1 MTINLKQLSRQDKI
15 EYLELLDEKERRRRE
30 NPLKYAKQ
38 HSKQIEASRSSKAI
52 RSLFW
57 GNRVGKTEW
66 GGQETTRY
74 ALADH
79 PYKSIKTGIEI
90 WCACPSF
97 DVQEETT
104 QKKLL
109 SYIPQKEIEHISY
122 LRGRIIKKI
131 RMKNGTVIDF
141 KSYDQGR
148 EKFQGTGKRLI
159 WFDEEPP
166 KDIWE
171 ECFVRVEAG
180 EPLDVI
186 LTMTAVK
193 GMTWVYDE
201 IYLNTSNQDLF
212 ISEAGWDDNPW
223 LTEEQKMQMA
233 RGLSAQALKVRR
245 EGKFV
250 KRVGL
255 VCAWWDRSIHLRH
268 YDSLDKTWTWYESLD
283 GGFSDPAA
291 WLLIGVDNDN
301 NVHVVDGFRQK
312 QLIGKRLKEMRDIRV
327 GGLTITDGW
336 MDNDDPRLRTELAD
350 EGMDLRSV
358 IKKANESASW
368 DETLASK
375 LEQYG
380 GVQAGTGQ
388 PRIYISDNL
397 MEINEKSGKEQNWLV
412 QEIENLVWLERVSK
426 QGEEIVPK
434 WDDHRRFGHHFDG
447 VRALAYFLVSYM
459 RSSVNQVGVVTSI
472 PPGLE
477 KQKSFAVNEKG
488 EAEAWHIDLAD
499 VVKRNEREQR
509 WS

>member
-1 MTINLKQLSRQDKI
+1 MKNLTEPLKKNKI
-15 EYLELLDEKERRRRE
+15 EYLELLSEKERRKRS
-30 NPLKYAKQ
+30 NPLKYARQ
-38 HSKQIEASRSSKAI
+38 HDKQIQATKSDKAV
-52 RSLFW
+52 RALFW

-74 ALADH
+74 ALAEH
-79 PYKSIKTGIEI
+79 PYKDIKTDIEI
-90 WCACPSF
+90 WCACPSYE
-97 DVQEETT
+97 VQEETT

-109 SYIPQKEIEHISY
+109 SYLPEEEIEHISY

-180 EPLDVI
+180 QPLDVI

-193 GMTWVYDE
+193 GMTWVYDD
-201 IYLNTSNQDLF
+201 IYLATGNPDLYV
-212 ISEAGWDDNPW
+212 SEAGWDDNPW
-223 LTEEQKMQMA
+223 LTEKQKEQMS
-233 RGLSAQALKVRR
+233 RGLSVQALKVRR

-255 VCAWWDRSIHLRH
+255 VCAWWDRNLHLHH
-268 YDSLDKTWTWYESLD
+268 YTELNKTWTWYEALD

-312 QLIGKRLKEMRDIRV
+312 QLIGKRLKEIRDIKV

-336 MDNDDPRLRTELAD
+336 MDVDPRLQHELSD
-350 EGMDLRSV
+350 EGMSLRTV
-358 IKKANESASW
+358 LKKPKEAENW

-375 LEQYG
+375 LEEYG
-380 GVQAGTGQ
+380 GVQAGTGA
-388 PRIYISDNL
+388 PRLFISDNL
-397 MEINEKSGKEQNWLV
+397 IEISERTGKEQNWLV
-412 QEIENLVWLERVSK
+412 QEIENLVWLERLSK

-459 RSSVNQVGVVTSI
+459 RTESRDIGVVTVN
-472 PPGLE
+472 PFQ
-477 KQKSFAVNEKG
+477 QKSKSFIVNEDG
-488 EAEAWHIDLAD
+488 EAEAYHINLEDIA
-499 VVKRNEREQR
+499 KRAQEENQYL
-509 WS
+509 